1 MAETHLLEDLAGRL
15 ERAATQLRDRTL
27 GADRA
32 AALVDECA
40 RLAAEAGAELD
51 RHLRA
56 AEGAGPA
63 PGQLAL
69 GSTARQL
76 ALGPQIR

>member
-1 MAETHLLEDLAGRL
+1 MADSHVLEDLAGRL
-15 ERAATQLRDRTL
+15 QRAAMQLRDSTL

-56 AEGAGPA
+56 AETAGPG

-69 GSTARQL
+69 GANQGR
-76 ALGPQIR
+76 

>member
-1 MAETHLLEDLAGRL
+1 MADSHLLEDLAGRL
-15 ERAATQLRDRTL
+15 TRAAAQLKAADL
-27 GADRA
+27 GPDRA

-56 AEGAGPA
+56 AEQAGPA

-69 GSTARQL
+69 GPR
-76 ALGPQIR
+76 